1 MIKIKLIKAIL
12 LEIIKRVKTMLTPR
26 ILIAFSL
33 LTLPFSVNAELTL
46 DTIEVNADAE
56 TAPEAEVKS
65 DAAYA
70 GDSVF
75 QKEGYL
81 KSAPMQKQISGKRAL
96 EVAGT
101 NGDPVKALKTFAGV
115 VSSNNDSSS
124 EIYIHGSKPRE
135 TRFHLNHFP
144 VGYLFHLGG
153 MHSVIAPEMVDQID
167 AYLGGFDVSYGAMGA
182 IVDITP
188 KYPTGSGKGR
198 VHIGLYDADF
208 AYDAKLGK
216 NTSLFIGGC

>member
-1 MIKIKLIKAIL
+1 MKNLK
-12 LEIIKRVKTMLTPR
+12 
-26 ILIAFSL
+26 ILISFSL
-33 LTLPFSVNAELTL
+33 LTLPFFAKAELTL
-46 DTIEVNADAE
+46 DTIEVNADADN
-56 TAPEAEVKS
+56 APVAEVKS
-65 DAAYA
+65 DSAYA
-70 GDSVF
+70 GDTVF

-115 VSSNNDSSS
+115 VSNNNDSSS

-135 TRFHLNHFP
+135 TQFQLNHFP

-182 IVDITP
+182 VVDITP

-216 NTSLFIGGC
+216 NTSLFNHKKRKFY